1 MTKLIK
7 RLSVLIYEVKRRYY
21 LENDTDRK
29 QELKVHFKRLSDQ
42 LVQAFQLQLDEN
54 DVIYQEIVKDIK
66 IIYKQ
71 LAKLDEALSKTDTIF
86 RSLSDIISKIDRL
99 LTDAK
104 IFE

>member
-7 RLSVLIYEVKRRYY
+7 RLSVLIYEVNRRYY

-29 QELKVHFKRLSDQ
+29 QELKVQFKRLSDQ